1 MAKNFKKGFDSL
13 LGNGDDNTNVSNS
26 ANSVSKKNG
35 AVETRVTFIVDSDL
49 LLKFHKL
56 HQVES
61 YKRTIQSGQIVKT
74 LIKDTFK
81 DALEEYIKNYEKKNG
96 KLE

>member
-13 LGNGDDNTNVSNS
+13 LGNGDDNTDVNNS
-26 ANSVSKKNG
+26 ANSVLKKNG

>member
-13 LGNGDDNTNVSNS
+13 LGNGDDNTNVNNS
-26 ANSVSKKNG
+26 ANSVLKKNG

-81 DALEEYIKNYEKKNG
+81 DALEEYIKNYERKNG

>member
-13 LGNGDDNTNVSNS
+13 LGNGDGNTNVSNS
-26 ANSVSKKNG
+26 ANSVTKKDG
-35 AVETRVTFIVDSDL
+35 AVETRVTFIIDPDL
-49 LLKFHKL
+49 LSKFHKL

-61 YKRTIQSGQIVKT
+61 YKRTIESGQIVKT

-96 KLE
+96 KLI

>member
-1 MAKNFKKGFDSL
+1 MAKNFKKGFESL
-13 LGNGDDNTNVSNS
+13 LGNEDDNTNVSNS
-26 ANSVSKKNG
+26 TNSVTKKNG
-35 AVETRVTFIVDSDL
+35 AVETRVTFIIDPDL

-61 YKRTIQSGQIVKT
+61 YKRTIESGQIVKT

-96 KLE
+96 KLS

>member
-13 LGNGDDNTNVSNS
+13 LGNGDDNNNVSNS
-26 ANSVSKKNG
+26 ANSISKKNG

>member
-13 LGNGDDNTNVSNS
+13 LGNGDDNTNVGNS

-35 AVETRVTFIVDSDL
+35 AVETRVTFIIDSDL
-49 LLKFHKL
+49 LSKFHKL

-61 YKRTIQSGQIVKT
+61 YKRTIESGQIVKT

-96 KLE
+96 KLG

>member
-13 LGNGDDNTNVSNS
+13 LGNGDDNTNVNNS
-26 ANSVSKKNG
+26 ANSVLKKNG

>member
-13 LGNGDDNTNVSNS
+13 LGNGNNDVNISNS
-26 ANSVSKKNG
+26 TNSVPKKDG
-35 AVETRVTFIVDSDL
+35 TIETRVTFIIDSDL

-61 YKRTIQSGQIVKT
+61 YRRTIESGQIVKT
-74 LIKDTFK
+74 LIKDIFK
-81 DALEEYIKNYEKKNG
+81 DALEEYIKSYEKKNG